1 MVMDDVDGGVFT
13 PPFPFPLSTVRAS
26 SCHTDARDGWP
37 ECEMLQMSL
46 VETARLANSMFLYH
60 FFSLPVRS
68 FFPPFLTLVDK
79 RFISV
84 RSLRSVPKTNGLLAG
99 DVPIIQGDGG

>member
-1 MVMDDVDGGVFT
+1 MVVCLHPLFSFHS
-13 PPFPFPLSTVRAS
+13 PPSVPRVV
-26 SCHTDARDGWP
+26 TDARDGWP
-37 ECEMLQMSL
+37 ESEMLQMSL
-46 VETARLANSMFLYH
+46 GETARLANSMFLCH
-60 FFSLPVRS
+60 FFFLPVRS

-84 RSLRSVPKTNGLLAG
+84 RSLRSVPETNGLLAG